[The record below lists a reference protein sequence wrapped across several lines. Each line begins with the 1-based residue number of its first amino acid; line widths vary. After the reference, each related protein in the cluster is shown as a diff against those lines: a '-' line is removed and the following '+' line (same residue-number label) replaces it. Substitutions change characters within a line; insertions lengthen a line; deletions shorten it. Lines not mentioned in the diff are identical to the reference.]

1 MYGLTRGVLTGIA
14 AGVAGFLIYI
24 ASAWVDGGSTGAY
37 WARMGL
43 FAAAG
48 LVMALSQLLG
58 GWTKGGFPKISANV
72 FLFGFVPV
80 LITAGW
86 VMLFSQPP
94 NTVQRHI
101 STWSQDIGIRDVV
114 QNLREYVG
122 ILAFGLGLVFGYTFD
137 TSGPRRTTAVVDRDR
152 EVVREPVGRAGGR
165 ADPPRPR
172 DRPARRASPAAA
184 SSGAGATPIR
194 PGRSRRDGRRRHAGR
209 RDHRR
214 PDDPPLDGTARTAP
228 AAGRG
233 PFIPPT
239 EG

>member
-24 ASAWVDGGSTGAY
+24 ASAWVDGGSTGAF

-43 FAAAG
+43 FVAAG
-48 LVMALSQLLG
+48 FIMALSQLLG

-94 NTVQRHI
+94 NSIQRHI
-101 STWSQDIGIRDVV
+101 STWSEDIGIRDVV

-152 EVVREPVGRAGGR
+152 EVVREPVGRPE
-165 ADPPRPR
+165 DEPTLR
-172 DRPARRASPAAA
+172 DRRDTTDTPRV
-184 SSGAGATPIR
+184 AGR
-194 PGRSRRDGRRRHAGR
+194 GFLGRRRNAE
-209 RDHRR
+209 
-214 PDDPPLDGTARTAP
+214 PAPVSDGTAAEDGTYADGAP
-228 AAGRG
+228 ADETTVG
-233 PFIPPT
+233 PT
-239 EG
+239 RR

>member
-14 AGVAGFLIYI
+14 AGVAGFLIFI

-43 FAAAG
+43 FVAAG
-48 LVMALSQLLG
+48 FVMALSQLLG
-58 GWTKGGFPKISANV
+58 GWTKGGVPKISPNV

-80 LITAGW
+80 LVTAGW

-94 NTVQRHI
+94 NTVQQHI
-101 STWSQDIGIRDVV
+101 SAWSQDIGIRDVV

-152 EVVREPVGRAGGR
+152 EVVREPAGRPE
-165 ADPPRPR
+165 DEPILR
-172 DRPARRASPAAA
+172 DRRDTTDTPRV
-184 SSGAGATPIR
+184 AGR
-194 PGRSRRDGRRRHAGR
+194 GFLGRRRNAE
-209 RDHRR
+209 
-214 PDDPPLDGTARTAP
+214 PTPAASDGTAPDGTP
-228 AAGRG
+228 VDQTTVG
-233 PFIPPT
+233 PT
-239 EG
+239 TRR

>member
-24 ASAWVDGGSTGAY
+24 ASAWVDGGSTGAF

-43 FAAAG
+43 FVAAG
-48 LVMALSQLLG
+48 FIMALSQLLG

-94 NTVQRHI
+94 NSIQRHI
-101 STWSQDIGIRDVV
+101 STWSEDIGIRDVV

-152 EVVREPVGRAGGR
+152 EVVREPVGRPE
-165 ADPPRPR
+165 DEPTLR
-172 DRPARRASPAAA
+172 DRRDTTDTPRV
-184 SSGAGATPIR
+184 AGR
-194 PGRSRRDGRRRHAGR
+194 GFLGRRRNAE
-209 RDHRR
+209 
-214 PDDPPLDGTARTAP
+214 PTPVSDGTAAEDGTYAD
-228 AAGRG
+228 GRPVDETTVG
-233 PFIPPT
+233 PT
-239 EG
+239 TRR